1 MANSTNFRK
10 DQFLI
15 VPNLDIVL
23 KLRGASLNI
32 YLALISHADKSGQ
45 CFPSY
50 ERLSEVTDYKRRQ
63 CIEAI
68 NQLTEMGLLKRIGRT
83 RKSGRQTSNSYQL
96 MVIHMGAVE
105 RTPRGALERTL
116 PRAVERTPINYTHK
130 ELDSFNSKEMTFK
143 QKRDYAIACE
153 QDRALA
159 KREVSRASAS
169 NKGSFGTIGDVLSSG
184 AFADR
189 L

>member
-32 YLALISHADKSGQ
+32 YLALIAHANPKGQ
-45 CFPSY
+45 CYPSY
-50 ERLSEVTDYKRRQ
+50 DRLSEVTDYKRRQ

-68 NQLTEMGLLKRIGRT
+68 NQLTELGLLKRIGRAS
-83 RKSGRQTSNSYQL
+83 KSGRQTSNSYQL
-96 MVIHMGAVE
+96 MVIHTGAVE
-105 RTPRGALERTL
+105 RTPRSAVERTL
-116 PRAVERTPINYTHK
+116 PSAVERTPINYTHK

-143 QKRDYAIACE
+143 QKRDYAIASE
-153 QDRALA
+153 RDRALA
-159 KREVSRASAS
+159 KREVGRASAS
-169 NKGSFGTIGDVLSSG
+169 NKGKSTTVGIGELL
-184 AFADR
+184 ANRFA
-189 L
+189 